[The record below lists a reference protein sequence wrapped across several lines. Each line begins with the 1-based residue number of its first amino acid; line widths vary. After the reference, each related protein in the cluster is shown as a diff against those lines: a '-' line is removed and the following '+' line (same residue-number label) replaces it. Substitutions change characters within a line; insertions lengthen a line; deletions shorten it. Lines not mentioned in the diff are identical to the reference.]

1 MKYIYRLSLKTA
13 ILKYF
18 YRLSLKTVILKYIYR
33 FSLKTVILSGQIYI
47 PGTRD
52 IPGDLVFIL
61 TARYIASALYHIV
74 CIALLLCGVM
84 KTEYD
89 TVRRLEYSG
98 KYIGKHN
105 QITDIIMSP
114 ECSYQII

>member
-33 FSLKTVILSGQIYI
+33 FLLKTVILSGQIYI

-61 TARYIASALYHIV
+61 PARYIASALYRVIV
-74 CIALLLCGVM
+74 DLARSVILSRIV
-84 KTEYD
+84 
-89 TVRRLEYSG
+89 
-98 KYIGKHN
+98 
-105 QITDIIMSP
+105 Q
-114 ECSYQII
+114 ECNSLH